1 MGSPVKAVAA
11 AKNDNLEDLL
21 DNDSLDGGMVNG
33 VEQSFDFNP
42 PEAVVNSRAAATG
55 FDAEFTETVV
65 LENNASAKGNVQA
78 TTA

>member
-33 VEQSFDFNP
+33 VE
-42 PEAVVNSRAAATG
+42 
-55 FDAEFTETVV
+55 
-65 LENNASAKGNVQA
+65 
-78 TTA
+78 